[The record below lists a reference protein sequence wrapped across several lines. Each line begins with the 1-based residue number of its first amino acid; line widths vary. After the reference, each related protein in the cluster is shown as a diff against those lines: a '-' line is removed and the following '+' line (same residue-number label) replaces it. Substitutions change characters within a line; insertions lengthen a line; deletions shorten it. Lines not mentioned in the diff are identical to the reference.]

1 MRTEAQKRADRKY
14 YLENKERKQKQS
26 EKASTRR
33 YINKCDINEL
43 KEVQQ
48 LIENRMV
55 ELKDWLRLD
64 QSFLFEKIRMEKRV
78 TGDVWNDYKIRVSS
92 CFRVE

>member
-1 MRTEAQKRADRKY
+1 MRTEVQKRADRKY

-64 QSFLFEKIRMEKRV
+64 QSFLFEKIRMEKHV
-78 TGDVWNDYKIRVSS
+78 TGGVWNDYKIRVSS

>member
-55 ELKDWLRLD
+55 ELKD
-64 QSFLFEKIRMEKRV
+64 
-78 TGDVWNDYKIRVSS
+78 
-92 CFRVE
+92 